1 MACYR
6 KFCVIRTPAHQEKV
20 DKMITNFKKMK
31 MDVNCSPYN
40 YEYLILY
47 IIQVHSRIQQI
58 IWKGGLIRDIE
69 KYKAMRSVLPEFHQK
84 RILDYLWDTEP
95 GIKKYKSVVKKFVL
109 QYLYCD
115 LDSIKGYTT
124 GYKLRSG
131 RQIRSNFT
139 LIPNGNYKLP
149 QELYD
154 KFISSIP
161 VHLKLGF

>member
-1 MACYR
+1 
-6 KFCVIRTPAHQEKV
+6 
-20 DKMITNFKKMK
+20 MIVNFKKMK
-31 MDVNCSPYN
+31 MNVNCSSYN
-40 YEYLILY
+40 YKDLILY

-58 IWKGGLIRDIE
+58 IWKGGLIWDYD

-161 VHLKLGF
+161 VHFKLGY